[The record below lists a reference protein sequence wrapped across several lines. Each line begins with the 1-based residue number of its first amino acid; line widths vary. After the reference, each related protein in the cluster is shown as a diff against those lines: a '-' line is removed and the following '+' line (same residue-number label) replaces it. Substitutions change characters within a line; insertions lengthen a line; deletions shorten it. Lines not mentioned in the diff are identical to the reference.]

1 MWHEFILPLPAKSVG
16 DYSVLLSQVALC
28 FEHALPF
35 DVYCVTSSTTSK
47 RYAFALPFRSRW
59 PEDFSILVT
68 EQEWY
73 LNFHVAAGL
82 QQDIVLNVLAQCL
95 HAAGIP
101 GTLEEV

>member
-1 MWHEFILPLPAKSVG
+1 MGHEFILPLPAKSVG
-16 DYSVLLSQVALC
+16 D
-28 FEHALPF
+28 
-35 DVYCVTSSTTSK
+35 
-47 RYAFALPFRSRW
+47 RW

-82 QQDIVLNVLAQCL
+82 QQDIVLNVFAQCL